1 MITIKEF
8 AQALV
13 LYPWCPFGVNL
24 SGYECRRHCIELIL
38 LTGTVYLDFIKSQQ
52 QKWNWLDIYDY
63 EEAVVYS

>member
-13 LYPWCPFGVNL
+13 LYPWCPFRVNL

-38 LTGTVYLDFIKSQQ
+38 LTGTVYTDFIKS
-52 QKWNWLDIYDY
+52 KEVFLEKANVIG
-63 EEAVVYS
+63 

>member
-8 AQALV
+8 AQVLV

-38 LTGTVYLDFIKSQQ
+38 LTGTVYTDFIKS
-52 QKWNWLDIYDY
+52 K
-63 EEAVVYS
+63 EVF